1 MLAILSP
8 AKTLDYETPLKT
20 KLNSQPIYGPESNH
34 LIKTLRTF
42 EPFEVAS
49 LMKISDKLADLN
61 HKRYVEWRNKP
72 AESKTRPAALAFKGD
87 VYQGLE
93 AESFND
99 NDLKFAQRH
108 LRILSGLYGL
118 LRPLDVIQPYRLEM
132 GTKLKTSKGQNLY
145 DYWGTKLTTGLNEA
159 LKESKEGTL
168 VNLASNEYFG
178 AVQPKLLEGSL
189 LNIGFKEK
197 RNGQLKF
204 VSFSAKKARGLM
216 AKFIIKERLK
226 TPDDLKNFDL
236 EDYKFNKK
244 LSSELDWTF
253 SR

>member
-20 KLNSQPIYGPESNH
+20 KLNSQPIYGRESNQ
-34 LIKTLRTF
+34 LIKALRTF

-72 AESKTRPAALAFKGD
+72 AESKTRPAVLAFKGD

-145 DYWGTKLTTGLNEA
+145 EYWGTKLTTGLNEA

-226 TPDDLKNFDL
+226 NPNDLKNFDL

-244 LSSELDWTF
+244 LSSELEWTF

>member
-20 KLNSQPIYGPESNH
+20 KLNSQPIYGRESNQ

-72 AESKTRPAALAFKGD
+72 AQSKTRPAALAFKGD

-226 TPDDLKNFDL
+226 NPDDLKNFDL

>member
-20 KLNSQPIYGPESNH
+20 KLNSQPIYGRESNQ

-226 TPDDLKNFDL
+226 NPDDLKNFDL
-236 EDYKFNKK
+236 GDYKFNKK

>member
-20 KLNSQPIYGPESNH
+20 KLNSQPIYGRESNQ

-226 TPDDLKNFDL
+226 NPDDLKNFDL

-244 LSSELDWTF
+244 LSSELEWTF

>member
-20 KLNSQPIYGPESNH
+20 KLNSQPIYGRESNQ

-132 GTKLKTSKGQNLY
+132 GTKLKTRKGQNLY

-159 LKESKEGTL
+159 IKESKEGTL

-216 AKFIIKERLK
+216 AKFIFNERLK
-226 TPDDLKNFDL
+226 PPDALKNFDL
-236 EDYKFNKK
+236 EDYKFNKE

>member
-20 KLNSQPIYGPESNH
+20 KLNSQPIYGRESNQ

-226 TPDDLKNFDL
+226 NPDDLKNFDL
-236 EDYKFNKK
+236 ENYKFNKK

>member
-20 KLNSQPIYGPESNH
+20 KLNSQPIYGRESNQ

-216 AKFIIKERLK
+216 AKFIIKERSK
-226 TPDDLKNFDL
+226 NPDDLKNFDL
-236 EDYKFNKK
+236 ENYKFNKK

>member
-20 KLNSQPIYGPESNH
+20 KLNSQPIYGRESNQ

-93 AESFND
+93 AESFSD

-145 DYWGTKLTTGLNEA
+145 DYWGTKLTNGLNEA

-178 AVQPKLLEGSL
+178 AVQPNLLEGSL

-226 TPDDLKNFDL
+226 NPDDLKNFDL

>member
-20 KLNSQPIYGPESNH
+20 KLNSQPIYGRESNQ

-226 TPDDLKNFDL
+226 NPDDLKNFDL

-244 LSSELDWTF
+244 LSSKLDWTF

>member
-20 KLNSQPIYGPESNH
+20 KLNSQPIYGRESNQ

-72 AESKTRPAALAFKGD
+72 AESKTRPAVLAFKGD

-118 LRPLDVIQPYRLEM
+118 LRPLDAIQPYRLEM

-226 TPDDLKNFDL
+226 NPDDLKNFDL

-244 LSSELDWTF
+244 LSSELEWTF

>member
-20 KLNSQPIYGPESNH
+20 KLNSQPIYGRESNQ

-159 LKESKEGTL
+159 LKESKERTL

-226 TPDDLKNFDL
+226 NPDDLKNFDL
-236 EDYKFNKK
+236 ENYKFNKK
-244 LSSELDWTF
+244 LSSKLDWTF

>member
-20 KLNSQPIYGPESNH
+20 KLNSQPIYGRESNQ

-132 GTKLKTSKGQNLY
+132 GTKLNTSKGQNLY

-226 TPDDLKNFDL
+226 NPDDLKNFDL

>member
-20 KLNSQPIYGPESNH
+20 KLNSQPIYGRESNQ

-226 TPDDLKNFDL
+226 NPDDLKNFDL
-236 EDYKFNKK
+236 ENCKFNKK

>member
-20 KLNSQPIYGPESNH
+20 KLNSQPIYGRESNQ

-93 AESFND
+93 AESFSD

-118 LRPLDVIQPYRLEM
+118 LRPLDAIQPYRLEM

-216 AKFIIKERLK
+216 AKFMIKERLK
-226 TPDDLKNFDL
+226 NPDDLKNFDL

>member
-20 KLNSQPIYGPESNH
+20 KLNSQPIYGRESNQ

-61 HKRYVEWRNKP
+61 HKRYIEWRNNP

-145 DYWGTKLTTGLNEA
+145 DYWGTKLTNGLNEA

-226 TPDDLKNFDL
+226 NPDDLKNFDL

-244 LSSELDWTF
+244 LSSELEWTF

>member
-20 KLNSQPIYGPESNH
+20 KLNSQPIYGRESNQ

-93 AESFND
+93 AQSFND

-145 DYWGTKLTTGLNEA
+145 DYWGTKLTNGLNEA

-178 AVQPKLLEGSL
+178 AVQPELLEGSL

-216 AKFIIKERLK
+216 ANFIIKERVK
-226 TPDDLKNFDL
+226 KPEDLKSFDL
-236 EDYKFNKK
+236 ENYRFNAKM
-244 LSSELDWTF
+244 SSELEWTF

>member
-20 KLNSQPIYGPESNH
+20 KLNSQPIYGRESNQ
-34 LIKTLRTF
+34 LIKILRTF

-93 AESFND
+93 AESFSD

-226 TPDDLKNFDL
+226 NPDDLKNFDL

>member
-20 KLNSQPIYGPESNH
+20 KLNSQPIYGRESNQ

-145 DYWGTKLTTGLNEA
+145 DYWGTKLTTGLNKA

-226 TPDDLKNFDL
+226 NPDDLKNFDL

>member
-20 KLNSQPIYGPESNH
+20 KLNSQPIYGRESNQ

-93 AESFND
+93 AERFND
-99 NDLKFAQRH
+99 NDLKFAQSH
-108 LRILSGLYGL
+108 LRILSVLYGL

-226 TPDDLKNFDL
+226 NPDDLKNFDL

-244 LSSELDWTF
+244 LSSELEWTF

>member
-20 KLNSQPIYGPESNH
+20 KLNSQPIYGRESNQ
-34 LIKTLRTF
+34 LIKALRTF

-72 AESKTRPAALAFKGD
+72 AESKTRPAVLAFKGD

-226 TPDDLKNFDL
+226 NPDDLKNFDL

-244 LSSELDWTF
+244 LSSELEWTF

>member
-8 AKTLDYETPLKT
+8 AKTLDYKTPLKT
-20 KLNSQPIYGPESNH
+20 KLNSQPIYGRESNQ

-99 NDLKFAQRH
+99 KDLKFAQRH

-226 TPDDLKNFDL
+226 NPDDLKNFDL
-236 EDYKFNKK
+236 ENYKFNKK

>member
-20 KLNSQPIYGPESNH
+20 KLNSQPIYGRESNQ

-159 LKESKEGTL
+159 LKESKESTL

-226 TPDDLKNFDL
+226 NPDDLKNFDL

>member
-20 KLNSQPIYGPESNH
+20 KLNSQPVYGRESNQ

-118 LRPLDVIQPYRLEM
+118 LRPLDAIQPYRLEM

-226 TPDDLKNFDL
+226 NPDDLKNFDL

>member
-20 KLNSQPIYGPESNH
+20 KLNSQPIYGRESNQ

-99 NDLKFAQRH
+99 DDLKFAQRH

-118 LRPLDVIQPYRLEM
+118 LRPLDAIQPYRLEM

-226 TPDDLKNFDL
+226 NPDDLKNFDL

>member
-20 KLNSQPIYGPESNH
+20 KLNSQPIYGRESNQ

-93 AESFND
+93 AEGFND

-226 TPDDLKNFDL
+226 NPDDLKNFDL

>member
-20 KLNSQPIYGPESNH
+20 KLNSQPIYGRESNQ

-132 GTKLKTSKGQNLY
+132 GTKLKTSKGQDLY

-226 TPDDLKNFDL
+226 NPDDLKNFDL
-236 EDYKFNKK
+236 ENYKFNKK

>member
-20 KLNSQPIYGPESNH
+20 KLNSQPIYGRESNQ

-61 HKRYVEWRNKP
+61 HKRYVEWRHRP

-226 TPDDLKNFDL
+226 NPDDLKNFDL

>member
-20 KLNSQPIYGPESNH
+20 KLNSQPIYGRESNQ

-226 TPDDLKNFDL
+226 NPNDLKNFDL
-236 EDYKFNKK
+236 EDYKFNEK

>member
-20 KLNSQPIYGPESNH
+20 KLNSQPIYGRESNQ
-34 LIKTLRTF
+34 LIKALRTF

-93 AESFND
+93 AQSFND

-226 TPDDLKNFDL
+226 NPDDLKNFDL

-244 LSSELDWTF
+244 LSSELEWTF

>member
-20 KLNSQPIYGPESNH
+20 KLNSQPIYGRESNQ

-145 DYWGTKLTTGLNEA
+145 DYWGTKLTDGLNEA

-178 AVQPKLLEGSL
+178 AVQPELLEGSL

-216 AKFIIKERLK
+216 ANFIIKERVK
-226 TPDDLKNFDL
+226 KPDDLKSFDL
-236 EDYKFNKK
+236 EKYRFNAKM
-244 LSSELDWTF
+244 SSELEWTF
-253 SR
+253 SL

>member
-20 KLNSQPIYGPESNH
+20 KLNSQPIYGRESNQ

-49 LMKISDKLADLN
+49 LMKISDKLAELN

-226 TPDDLKNFDL
+226 NPDDLKNFDL

>member
-20 KLNSQPIYGPESNH
+20 KLNSQPIYGRESNQ

-93 AESFND
+93 AQSFND

-145 DYWGTKLTTGLNEA
+145 DYWGTKITNGLSEA

-168 VNLASNEYFG
+168 INLASNEYFG
-178 AVQPKLLEGSL
+178 AVQPELLEGSL

-216 AKFIIKERLK
+216 ANFIIKERVK
-226 TPDDLKNFDL
+226 KPDDLKSFDL
-236 EDYKFNKK
+236 ENYRFNAKM
-244 LSSELDWTF
+244 SSELEWTF

>member
-20 KLNSQPIYGPESNH
+20 KLNSQPIYGRESNQ

-49 LMKISDKLADLN
+49 LMKISDKLADLT

-118 LRPLDVIQPYRLEM
+118 LRPLDAIQPYRLEM
-132 GTKLKTSKGQNLY
+132 GTKLNTSKGQNLY

-204 VSFSAKKARGLM
+204 VSFSAKKARGRM

-226 TPDDLKNFDL
+226 NPDDLKNFDL

>member
-20 KLNSQPIYGPESNH
+20 KLNSQPIYGRESNQ

-226 TPDDLKNFDL
+226 NRDDLKNFDL

>member
-20 KLNSQPIYGPESNH
+20 KLNSQPIYGRESNQ

-61 HKRYVEWRNKP
+61 HKRYAEWRNKP

-118 LRPLDVIQPYRLEM
+118 LRPLDAIQPYRLEM

-189 LNIGFKEK
+189 LNIVFKEK

-226 TPDDLKNFDL
+226 NPDDLKNFDL
-236 EDYKFNKK
+236 EDYNFNKK

>member
-20 KLNSQPIYGPESNH
+20 KLNSQPIYGRESNQ

-87 VYQGLE
+87 VYQGLG

-226 TPDDLKNFDL
+226 NPDDLKNFDL

>member
-20 KLNSQPIYGPESNH
+20 KLNSQPIYGRESNQ

-72 AESKTRPAALAFKGD
+72 AESKTRPAAFAFKGD

-93 AESFND
+93 AENFND

-178 AVQPKLLEGSL
+178 AVKPKLLEGSL

-216 AKFIIKERLK
+216 AKFIIKELLK
-226 TPDDLKNFDL
+226 NPDDQKNFDL
-236 EDYKFNKK
+236 EGYKFNKK

>member
-20 KLNSQPIYGPESNH
+20 KLNSQPIYGRESNQ

-93 AESFND
+93 AQSFND

-145 DYWGTKLTTGLNEA
+145 DYWGTKLTDGLNEA

-178 AVQPKLLEGSL
+178 AVQPELLEGSL

-216 AKFIIKERLK
+216 ANFIIKERVK
-226 TPDDLKNFDL
+226 KPEDLKSFDL
-236 EDYKFNKK
+236 ENYRFNAKM
-244 LSSELDWTF
+244 SSESEWTF

>member
-20 KLNSQPIYGPESNH
+20 KLNSQPIYGRESNQ

-93 AESFND
+93 AQSFND

-145 DYWGTKLTTGLNEA
+145 DYWGTKLTDGLNEA

-178 AVQPKLLEGSL
+178 AVQPELLEGSL

-216 AKFIIKERLK
+216 ANFIIKERVNK
-226 TPDDLKNFDL
+226 PDDLKSFDL
-236 EDYKFNKK
+236 ENYRFNAKM
-244 LSSELDWTF
+244 SSELEWTF

>member
-20 KLNSQPIYGPESNH
+20 KLNSQPIYGRESNQ

-145 DYWGTKLTTGLNEA
+145 DYWGTKLTDGLNEA
-159 LKESKEGTL
+159 LKDSKEGTL

-178 AVQPKLLEGSL
+178 AIQPNLLKGSL

-226 TPDDLKNFDL
+226 NPDDLKNFDL